1 MKKVYCY
8 VIIVLLAFIGCVN
21 KDELAGGD
29 LINGNHTLKA
39 QIEQS
44 ANTRTMVDEENR
56 VCWVKGDQIGVFDGD
71 GVVNI
76 PFSFSGM
83 ADSGQSAIFKG
94 NLPEGG
100 APSVAYYPYD
110 DEAVLEGDKLSFV
123 LPSEYDYTE
132 NSNAPMIGVKQ
143 DDGNFLFKHLCGL
156 LKFSIVDIP
165 DDAKQ
170 VIITSKGENAPNIS
184 GTCIV
189 EDVIEDGVVLSI
201 PEGSSQVT
209 IKLNGEVGTQTFY
222 VPVPVGVYSELQVL
236 LEKEDGTYFFS
247 EKLSNVTIRRAT
259 IFHVTKDLA
268 EADKLLDEFVQTSV
282 DMSSDEFLSGL
293 EQLLKNNE
301 AVSGYELNI
310 NGCEITY
317 KDGSIQLLSF
327 VYTGDPFGISTE
339 PAPVEEEPTYDWI
352 ADATELDG
360 FTLVSS
366 TETRASSEDD
376 IFHNTNILRWA
387 PFQNKL
393 GIGWD
398 YQTLLEKSPLKLN
411 VIGDYV
417 NQEATSSRLMD
428 NLSQAGIIDIES
440 HGSGG
445 KYIVIPVDLIDR
457 GIHKTV
463 DCKTIYFGRNK
474 GDTLTVDNFTKD
486 VGIPKG
492 AFERYSYVE
501 NGILFNN
508 SCESAQNSDQSL
520 KSVFTDKGIS
530 TYTGYT
536 NIVNTYNVQ
545 EKMNWYTNSLLCD
558 LKSNI
563 ESIPDNLSY
572 DGEKLE
578 TKEEEGKV
586 IRIFVP
592 ETGYFDVTTRKEMRF
607 VEFGPQGTVETTETE
622 IYLPFQFKGAENL
635 KDVCKFGILIS
646 NQKEIEE
653 RITGSNIGN
662 YAVGKSFPISEMLG
676 KTSSRFK
683 TSKEDLINTLNK
695 MGIGSSGTKYYWIYL
710 EYKGRYY
717 ISNEYGSFSLNEN
730 KLRAFLIELYDN
742 TGGDNW
748 FHNDNWCS
756 AKPVETWFGIT
767 KSDDMYSIDLQNNN
781 LQDVFY
787 AEGSFIDVK
796 LKFENI
802 NLSGNNLLAID
813 IHDFENLLSFNCSNN
828 PKLMELNAQYLNNI
842 LTIDVSNCPKLEFFG
857 MEDCDNLQILK
868 ANNCT
873 SLKGPTIYE
882 YWWHPENL
890 TYVDFSNCT
899 SLTGYLKSYEG
910 NEWKSFDFG
919 LLDFLEYANFENCSS
934 MTGDL
939 DFALSKNLAYVN
951 VSGCSALKSLDC
963 YSCSLKKLYVSECLA
978 LENLDCSS
986 NVLTSLELSGC
997 ISLKELDCS
1006 DNSLTNLNISG
1017 SLAFEEIDCSSN
1029 FLINLDVSNCPDLL
1043 NLDCSYNN
1051 SLISIKASNCSS
1063 LEKINFNQYPK
1074 ETLMRLDLSGCSAL
1088 KTLPRFDNM
1097 ETLIYLNLSDCLS
1110 VERIIC
1116 YKSALK
1122 ELYVSGCSALKSL
1135 SCYENA
1141 LTSLNL
1147 SGCSALLSL
1156 DCYSNSL
1163 NSLNVSS
1170 CFALQELNCSD
1181 NSLTYLDVDKCSEL
1195 RELRC
1200 SSNSLTSL
1208 DLSGCSELR
1217 ELSCRNNKI
1226 SSEIP
1231 SYLWGVDFYLDY
1243 RYDYYYEDGET
1254 KYIDNNIGWWY
1265 PGEPESGKHEWPD

>member
-29 LINGNHTLKA
+29 LVNGNQTLKA
-39 QIEQS
+39 QIEQN

-56 VCWVKGDQIGVFDGD
+56 VCWVKGDQIGVFGGD

-94 NLPEGG
+94 NFPEGG
-100 APSVAYYPYD
+100 TPSVAYYPYD

-170 VIITSKGENAPNIS
+170 VIVTAKGENAPNIS

-189 EDVIEDGVVLSI
+189 EDVIEDGFVLSI

-222 VPVPVGVYSELQVL
+222 VPVPVGVYSVLQVV

-268 EADKLLDEFVQTSV
+268 EADTSLDEFVQTSV

-387 PFQNKL
+387 PYQNDL

-398 YQTLLEKSPLKLN
+398 YQMLLEKSPLKLN

-445 KYIVIPVDLIDR
+445 EYIVIPVDLIDR

-463 DCKTIYFGRNK
+463 DCKTIYFSKNK
-474 GDTLTVDNFTKD
+474 EDILKVDNFTKD
-486 VGIPKG
+486 VGIPKA

-520 KSVFTDKGIS
+520 KDVFIDRGTS

-536 NIVNTYNVQ
+536 NVVYTTNVQ

-563 ESIPDNLSY
+563 ESMPANLSY
-572 DGEKLE
+572 NGQGLKI
-578 TKEEEGKV
+578 KEEGGKV
-586 IRIFVP
+586 TYQF
-592 ETGYFDVTTRKEMRF
+592 THAAGYFDVTTRKEMRF
-607 VEFGPQGTVETTETE
+607 VEFGPQGSVETTETE

-635 KDVCKFGILIS
+635 KGVCKFGILIS

-653 RITGSNIGN
+653 KITGSNIGN
-662 YAVGKSFPISEMLG
+662 YAVGKFCPISEMLG
-676 KTSSRFK
+676 KTNSRFK
-683 TSKEDLINTLNK
+683 TSKEDLTNTLNK

-717 ISNEYGSFSLNEN
+717 ISDECGIFYLEESSEDVMR
-730 KLRAFLIELYDN
+730 KYLIQLYHD
-742 TGGDNW
+742 TDGDNW
-748 FHNDNWCS
+748 DKNENWCS
-756 AKPVETWFGIT
+756 DKPLEDWWGVTCYNGLYRV
-767 KSDDMYSIDLQNNN
+767 S
-781 LQDVFY
+781 
-787 AEGSFIDVK
+787 
-796 LKFENI
+796 
-802 NLSGNNLLAID
+802 LSGNNLKGNIDLQGCAGLYRLACDRNEIETINLQNCANLNSLFAD
-813 IHDFENLLSFNCSNN
+813 YNDFLCSV
-828 PKLMELNAQYLNNI
+828 
-842 LTIDVSNCPKLEFFG
+842 DVSNCSKL
-857 MEDCDNLQILK
+857 
-868 ANNCT
+868 
-873 SLKGPTIYE
+873 S
-882 YWWHPENL
+882 
-890 TYVDFSNCT
+890 
-899 SLTGYLKSYEG
+899 
-910 NEWKSFDFG
+910 SF
-919 LLDFLEYANFENCSS
+919 
-934 MTGDL
+934 
-939 DFALSKNLAYVN
+939 
-951 VSGCSALKSLDC
+951 
-963 YSCSLKKLYVSECLA
+963 SCSWAPELLSVKA
-978 LENLDCSS
+978 LN
-986 NVLTSLELSGC
+986 C
-997 ISLKELDCS
+997 ISLTNFNLSKLDTPVFMSINLNGC
-1006 DNSLTNLNISG
+1006 NSLTNIRVVNAG
-1017 SLAFEEIDCSSN
+1017 
-1029 FLINLDVSNCPDLL
+1029 VQTL
-1043 NLDCSYNN
+1043 NLDGTTN
-1051 SLISIKASNCSS
+1051 
-1063 LEKINFNQYPK
+1063 
-1074 ETLMRLDLSGCSAL
+1074 
-1088 KTLPRFDNM
+1088 
-1097 ETLIYLNLSDCLS
+1097 
-1110 VERIIC
+1110 
-1116 YKSALK
+1116 LK
-1122 ELYVSGCSALKSL
+1122 ELYCYGNELRTLDLSSCGQLTRLDCQGNKLSL
-1135 SCYENA
+1135 
-1141 LTSLNL
+1141 LNL
-1147 SGCSALLSL
+1147 SSCTELEMLS
-1156 DCYSNSL
+1156 
-1163 NSLNVSS
+1163 
-1170 CFALQELNCSD
+1170 CSD
-1181 NSLTYLDVDKCSEL
+1181 NELTDLDVQNCKK
-1195 RELRC
+1195 
-1200 SSNSLTSL
+1200 LTHL
-1208 DLSGCSELR
+1208 YCN
-1217 ELSCRNNKI
+1217 NNKI
-1226 SSEIP
+1226 CKQVPDSFRELKEFYGDSRYWYSWPNEV
-1231 SYLWGVDFYLDY
+1231 LTWEDLGV
-1243 RYDYYYEDGET
+1243 
-1254 KYIDNNIGWWY
+1254 GWWY
-1265 PGEPESGKHEWPD
+1265 PGEPESGVHGWPD

>member
-56 VCWVKGDQIGVFDGD
+56 VCWVKGDQIGVFGGE
-71 GVVNI
+71 GVINI
-76 PFSFSGM
+76 PFSFNSM

-170 VIITSKGENAPNIS
+170 VIITAKGENAPNIS

-222 VPVPVGVYSELQVL
+222 VPVPVGVYSVLQVV

-268 EADKLLDEFVQTSV
+268 EADTSLDEFVQTSV

-293 EQLLKNNE
+293 EQLLRNNE

-366 TETRASSEDD
+366 TETRVSSEDD

-387 PFQNKL
+387 PYQNDL

-398 YQTLLEKSPLKLN
+398 YQMLLEKSPLKLN
-411 VIGDYV
+411 VIGNYV

-445 KYIVIPVDLIDR
+445 EYIVIPVDLIDR

-463 DCKTIYFGRNK
+463 DCKTIYFSKNK
-474 GDTLTVDNFTKD
+474 EDILKVDNFTKD
-486 VGIPKG
+486 VGIPKA

-520 KSVFTDKGIS
+520 KDVFIDRGTS

-536 NIVNTYNVQ
+536 NVVYTTNVQ
-545 EKMNWYTNSLLCD
+545 EKMNCYTSSLLCD

-563 ESIPDNLSY
+563 ESMPANLSY
-572 DGEKLE
+572 NGQGLKI
-578 TKEEEGKV
+578 KEEGGKV
-586 IRIFVP
+586 TYQF
-592 ETGYFDVTTRKEMRF
+592 THAAGYFDVTTRKEMRF
-607 VEFGPQGTVETTETE
+607 VEFRPQGTVETTETE

-653 RITGSNIGN
+653 KITGSNIGN

-676 KTSSRFK
+676 KTNSRFK
-683 TSKEDLINTLNK
+683 TFKEDLINTLNK

-717 ISNEYGSFSLNEN
+717 ISNEYGSFSLNED
-730 KLRAFLIELYDN
+730 KLKAFLIELYHN

-748 FHNDNWCS
+748 LHNDNWCS

-767 KSDDMYSIDLQNNN
+767 KSDDVYSIDLQNNN
-781 LQDVFY
+781 LQNVFH
-787 AEGSFIDVK
+787 AGDGIIDVE

-802 NLSGNNLLAID
+802 NISGNNLLAID
-813 IHDFENLLSFNCSNN
+813 IASFRNLLSFNCSNN
-828 PKLMELNAQYLNNI
+828 PKLVELNAQYLNNI

-857 MEDCDNLQILK
+857 MQDCDNLQILK

-910 NEWKSFDFG
+910 NDWKSFDFG
-919 LLDFLEYANFENCSS
+919 SLDSLEYANFENCSS

-963 YSCSLKKLYVSECLA
+963 YRCSLKELYVSGCIA

-986 NVLTSLELSGC
+986 N
-997 ISLKELDCS
+997 
-1006 DNSLTNLNISG
+1006 SLTN
-1017 SLAFEEIDCSSN
+1017 
-1029 FLINLDVSNCPDLL
+1029 
-1043 NLDCSYNN
+1043 
-1051 SLISIKASNCSS
+1051 
-1063 LEKINFNQYPK
+1063 
-1074 ETLMRLDLSGCSAL
+1074 
-1088 KTLPRFDNM
+1088 
-1097 ETLIYLNLSDCLS
+1097 
-1110 VERIIC
+1110 
-1116 YKSALK
+1116 
-1122 ELYVSGCSALKSL
+1122 
-1135 SCYENA
+1135 
-1141 LTSLNL
+1141 
-1147 SGCSALLSL
+1147 
-1156 DCYSNSL
+1156 
-1163 NSLNVSS
+1163 
-1170 CFALQELNCSD
+1170 
-1181 NSLTYLDVDKCSEL
+1181 
-1195 RELRC
+1195 
-1200 SSNSLTSL
+1200 L

-1231 SYLWGVDFYLDY
+1231 LYLWGVDLYLDY
-1243 RYDYYYEDGET
+1243 RYDYYYENGET

-1265 PGEPESGKHEWPD
+1265 PGEPGSGKHDWPD

>member
-29 LINGNHTLKA
+29 LVNGNHTLKA

-44 ANTRTMVDEENR
+44 ANTRTMVDEENS
-56 VCWVKGDQIGVFDGD
+56 VCWVKGDQIGVFGGD

-94 NLPEGG
+94 NFPDGG

-170 VIITSKGENAPNIS
+170 VIITAKGENAPNIS

-268 EADKLLDEFVQTSV
+268 EADKSLDEFVQTSV

-520 KSVFTDKGIS
+520 KSVFTDKGIF

-578 TKEEEGKV
+578 TKEEGGKV

-622 IYLPFQFKGAENL
+622 IYLPFQLKGAENL
-635 KDVCKFGILIS
+635 KDVCRFGILIS

-653 RITGSNIGN
+653 KITGSNIGN
-662 YAVGKSFPISEMLG
+662 YAVGKSCPISEMLG
-676 KTSSRFK
+676 KTNSRFK
-683 TSKEDLINTLNK
+683 TSKEDLTNTLNK

-717 ISNEYGSFSLNEN
+717 ISDECGIFYLEESSEDIMR
-730 KLRAFLIELYDN
+730 KYLIQLYHD
-742 TGGDNW
+742 TDGDNW
-748 FHNDNWCS
+748 TRNDNWCS
-756 AKPVETWFGIT
+756 EEPLEEWYGVT
-767 KSDDMYSIDLQNNN
+767 KGKNGLYSVLLNYNKLNGKIDFQGCKALYSFRYAGNNN
-781 LQDVFY
+781 KISD
-787 AEGSFIDVK
+787 
-796 LKFENI
+796 I
-802 NLSGNNLLAID
+802 NLRDCANLVDVEIGVASNDELLHKID
-813 IHDFENLLSFNCSNN
+813 I
-828 PKLMELNAQYLNNI
+828 
-842 LTIDVSNCPKLEFFG
+842 SNCV
-857 MEDCDNLQILK
+857 NLKQISGLGNDSL
-868 ANNCT
+868 AYFIASNCT
-873 SLKGPTIYE
+873 SLKEVHFYRSYRTSYLTI
-882 YWWHPENL
+882 
-890 TYVDFSNCT
+890 D
-899 SLTGYLKSYEG
+899 LTG
-910 NEWKSFDFG
+910 
-919 LLDFLEYANFENCSS
+919 C
-934 MTGDL
+934 T
-939 DFALSKNLAYVN
+939 
-951 VSGCSALKSLDC
+951 
-963 YSCSLKKLYVSECLA
+963 A
-978 LENLDCSS
+978 LEKVSSTAGYIKSIIFKGATNLRELKCTYARLTNLDLSSCVNLVDLDCS
-986 NVLTSLELSGC
+986 N
-997 ISLKELDCS
+997 
-1006 DNSLTNLNISG
+1006 NNLR
-1017 SLAFEEIDCSSN
+1017 
-1029 FLINLDVSNCPDLL
+1029 
-1043 NLDCSYNN
+1043 
-1051 SLISIKASNCSS
+1051 
-1063 LEKINFNQYPK
+1063 
-1074 ETLMRLDLSGCSAL
+1074 TLDLSNCRL
-1088 KTLPRFDNM
+1088 L
-1097 ETLIYLNLSDCLS
+1097 E
-1110 VERIIC
+1110 
-1116 YKSALK
+1116 
-1122 ELYVSGCSALKSL
+1122 
-1135 SCYENA
+1135 
-1141 LTSLNL
+1141 SLNCEHNEL
-1147 SGCSALLSL
+1147 TDLVIEN
-1156 DCYSNSL
+1156 CYNL
-1163 NSLNVSS
+1163 
-1170 CFALQELNCSD
+1170 
-1181 NSLTYLDVDKCSEL
+1181 VDFFC
-1195 RELRC
+1195 
-1200 SSNSLTSL
+1200 T
-1208 DLSGCSELR
+1208 D
-1217 ELSCRNNKI
+1217 NKI
-1226 SSEIP
+1226 TKQVPESLRNVKMCLMDFR
-1231 SYLWGVDFYLDY
+1231 YNYGWNNDGTLTWYDNGV
-1243 RYDYYYEDGET
+1243 
-1254 KYIDNNIGWWY
+1254 GWWY
-1265 PGEPESGKHEWPD
+1265 PGEPESGVHGWPD

>member
-21 KDELAGGD
+21 KDELAGED
-29 LINGNHTLKA
+29 LINGNQTLKA

-56 VCWVKGDQIGVFDGD
+56 VCWVKGDQIGVFGGE

-76 PFSFSGM
+76 PFSFNSM

-170 VIITSKGENAPNIS
+170 VIITAKGENAPNIS

-222 VPVPVGVYSELQVL
+222 VPVPVGVYSVLQVV

-268 EADKLLDEFVQTSV
+268 EADTSLDEFVQTSV

-352 ADATELDG
+352 ADVAELDG

-366 TETRASSEDD
+366 TETRVSSEDD

-387 PFQNKL
+387 PYQNDL

-398 YQTLLEKSPLKLN
+398 YQMLLEKSPLKLN
-411 VIGDYV
+411 VIGNYV

-445 KYIVIPVDLIDR
+445 EYIVIPVDLIDR

-463 DCKTIYFGRNK
+463 DCKTIYFSKNK
-474 GDTLTVDNFTKD
+474 EDILKVDNFTKD
-486 VGIPKG
+486 VGIPKA

-520 KSVFTDKGIS
+520 KDVFIDRGTS

-536 NIVNTYNVQ
+536 NVVYTTNVQ
-545 EKMNWYTNSLLCD
+545 EKMNCYTSSLLCD

-563 ESIPDNLSY
+563 ESMPANLSY
-572 DGEKLE
+572 NGQGLKI
-578 TKEEEGKV
+578 KEEGGKV
-586 IRIFVP
+586 TYQF
-592 ETGYFDVTTRKEMRF
+592 THAAGYFDVTTRKEMRF
-607 VEFGPQGTVETTETE
+607 VEFRPQGTVETTETE

-635 KDVCKFGILIS
+635 KDVCKLGILIS

-653 RITGSNIGN
+653 KITGSNIGN
-662 YAVGKSFPISEMLG
+662 YAVGKSCPISEMLG
-676 KTSSRFK
+676 KTNSRFK
-683 TSKEDLINTLNK
+683 TSKEDLINALNK
-695 MGIGSSGTKYYWIYL
+695 MGIGSSGIKYYWIYL

-717 ISNEYGSFSLNEN
+717 ISNEYGSFSLNED
-730 KLRAFLIELYDN
+730 KLKAFLIELYHN

-748 FHNDNWCS
+748 LHNDNWCS

-767 KSDDMYSIDLQNNN
+767 KSDDVYSIDLQNNN
-781 LQDVFY
+781 LQNVFH
-787 AEGSFIDVK
+787 AGDGIIDVE

-802 NLSGNNLLAID
+802 NISGNNLLAID
-813 IHDFENLLSFNCSNN
+813 IASFRNLLSFNCSNN
-828 PKLMELNAQYLNNI
+828 PKLVELNAQYLNNI

-857 MEDCDNLQILK
+857 MQDCDNLQILK

-910 NEWKSFDFG
+910 NDWKSFDFG
-919 LLDFLEYANFENCSS
+919 SLDSLEYANFENCSS

-963 YSCSLKKLYVSECLA
+963 YRCSLKELYVSGCIA

-986 NVLTSLELSGC
+986 N
-997 ISLKELDCS
+997 
-1006 DNSLTNLNISG
+1006 SLTN
-1017 SLAFEEIDCSSN
+1017 
-1029 FLINLDVSNCPDLL
+1029 
-1043 NLDCSYNN
+1043 
-1051 SLISIKASNCSS
+1051 
-1063 LEKINFNQYPK
+1063 
-1074 ETLMRLDLSGCSAL
+1074 
-1088 KTLPRFDNM
+1088 
-1097 ETLIYLNLSDCLS
+1097 
-1110 VERIIC
+1110 
-1116 YKSALK
+1116 
-1122 ELYVSGCSALKSL
+1122 
-1135 SCYENA
+1135 
-1141 LTSLNL
+1141 
-1147 SGCSALLSL
+1147 
-1156 DCYSNSL
+1156 
-1163 NSLNVSS
+1163 
-1170 CFALQELNCSD
+1170 
-1181 NSLTYLDVDKCSEL
+1181 
-1195 RELRC
+1195 
-1200 SSNSLTSL
+1200 L

-1231 SYLWGVDFYLDY
+1231 LYLWGVDLYLDY
-1243 RYDYYYEDGET
+1243 RYDYYYENGET

-1265 PGEPESGKHEWPD
+1265 PGEPGSGKHDWPD

>member
-29 LINGNHTLKA
+29 LVNGNHTLKA

-56 VCWVKGDQIGVFDGD
+56 VCWVKGDQIGVFDGY

-76 PFSFSGM
+76 PFSFNSM

-170 VIITSKGENAPNIS
+170 VIITAKGENAPNIS

-222 VPVPVGVYSELQVL
+222 VPVPVGVYSVLQVV

-268 EADKLLDEFVQTSV
+268 EADTSLDEFVQTSV

-352 ADATELDG
+352 ADVAELDG

-366 TETRASSEDD
+366 TETRVSSEDD

-387 PFQNKL
+387 PYQNDL

-398 YQTLLEKSPLKLN
+398 YQMLLEKSPLKLN
-411 VIGDYV
+411 VIGNYV

-445 KYIVIPVDLIDR
+445 EYIVIPVDLIDR

-463 DCKTIYFGRNK
+463 DCKTIYFSKNK
-474 GDTLTVDNFTKD
+474 EDILKVDNFTKD
-486 VGIPKG
+486 VGIPKA

-520 KSVFTDKGIS
+520 KDVFIDRGTS

-536 NIVNTYNVQ
+536 NVVYTTNVQ
-545 EKMNWYTNSLLCD
+545 EKMNCYTSSLLCD

-563 ESIPDNLSY
+563 ESMPANLSY
-572 DGEKLE
+572 NGQGLKI
-578 TKEEEGKV
+578 KEEGGKV
-586 IRIFVP
+586 TYQF
-592 ETGYFDVTTRKEMRF
+592 THAAGYFDVTTRKEMRF
-607 VEFGPQGTVETTETE
+607 VEFGPQGSVETTETE

-653 RITGSNIGN
+653 KITGSNIGN
-662 YAVGKSFPISEMLG
+662 YAVGKSCPISEMLG
-676 KTSSRFK
+676 KTNSRFK
-683 TSKEDLINTLNK
+683 TSKEDLINALNK

-717 ISNEYGSFSLNEN
+717 ISNEYGSFSLNED
-730 KLRAFLIELYDN
+730 KLKAFLIELYHN

-748 FHNDNWCS
+748 LHNDNWCS

-767 KSDDMYSIDLQNNN
+767 KSDDVYSIDLQNNN
-781 LQDVFY
+781 LQNVFH
-787 AEGSFIDVK
+787 AGDGIIDVE

-802 NLSGNNLLAID
+802 NISGNNLLAID
-813 IHDFENLLSFNCSNN
+813 IASFRNLLSFNCSNN
-828 PKLMELNAQYLNNI
+828 PKLVELNAQYLNNI

-857 MEDCDNLQILK
+857 MQDCDNLQILK

-910 NEWKSFDFG
+910 NDWKSFDFG
-919 LLDFLEYANFENCSS
+919 SLDSLEYANFENCSS

-963 YSCSLKKLYVSECLA
+963 YRCSLKELYVSGCIA

-986 NVLTSLELSGC
+986 N
-997 ISLKELDCS
+997 
-1006 DNSLTNLNISG
+1006 SLTN
-1017 SLAFEEIDCSSN
+1017 
-1029 FLINLDVSNCPDLL
+1029 
-1043 NLDCSYNN
+1043 
-1051 SLISIKASNCSS
+1051 
-1063 LEKINFNQYPK
+1063 
-1074 ETLMRLDLSGCSAL
+1074 
-1088 KTLPRFDNM
+1088 
-1097 ETLIYLNLSDCLS
+1097 
-1110 VERIIC
+1110 
-1116 YKSALK
+1116 
-1122 ELYVSGCSALKSL
+1122 
-1135 SCYENA
+1135 
-1141 LTSLNL
+1141 
-1147 SGCSALLSL
+1147 
-1156 DCYSNSL
+1156 
-1163 NSLNVSS
+1163 
-1170 CFALQELNCSD
+1170 
-1181 NSLTYLDVDKCSEL
+1181 
-1195 RELRC
+1195 
-1200 SSNSLTSL
+1200 L

-1231 SYLWGVDFYLDY
+1231 LYLWGVDLYLDY
-1243 RYDYYYEDGET
+1243 RYDYYYENGET

-1265 PGEPESGKHEWPD
+1265 PGEPGSGKHDWPD

>member
-29 LINGNHTLKA
+29 LVNGNHTLKA

-44 ANTRTMVDEENR
+44 ANTRTMVDEENS
-56 VCWVKGDQIGVFDGD
+56 VCWVKGDQIGVFGGD

-94 NLPEGG
+94 NFPDGG

-170 VIITSKGENAPNIS
+170 VIITAKGENAPNIS

-268 EADKLLDEFVQTSV
+268 EADNLLDEFVQTSV

-558 LKSNI
+558 LRSNI

-578 TKEEEGKV
+578 TKEEGGKV

-622 IYLPFQFKGAENL
+622 IYLPFQLKGAENL

-653 RITGSNIGN
+653 KITGSNIGN
-662 YAVGKSFPISEMLG
+662 YAVGKSSPISEMLG
-676 KTSSRFK
+676 KTNSRFK

-717 ISNEYGSFSLNEN
+717 ISDECGIFYLEESSEDVMR
-730 KLRAFLIELYDN
+730 KYLIQLYHD
-742 TGGDNW
+742 TDGDNW
-748 FHNDNWCS
+748 NKNENWCS
-756 AKPVETWFGIT
+756 DKPLEDWWGVTCYNGLYRV
-767 KSDDMYSIDLQNNN
+767 S
-781 LQDVFY
+781 
-787 AEGSFIDVK
+787 
-796 LKFENI
+796 
-802 NLSGNNLLAID
+802 LSGNNLKGNIDLQGCAGLYRLACDRNEIETINLQNCANLNSLFAD
-813 IHDFENLLSFNCSNN
+813 YNDFLCSV
-828 PKLMELNAQYLNNI
+828 
-842 LTIDVSNCPKLEFFG
+842 DVSNCSKL
-857 MEDCDNLQILK
+857 
-868 ANNCT
+868 
-873 SLKGPTIYE
+873 S
-882 YWWHPENL
+882 
-890 TYVDFSNCT
+890 
-899 SLTGYLKSYEG
+899 
-910 NEWKSFDFG
+910 SF
-919 LLDFLEYANFENCSS
+919 
-934 MTGDL
+934 
-939 DFALSKNLAYVN
+939 
-951 VSGCSALKSLDC
+951 
-963 YSCSLKKLYVSECLA
+963 SCSWAPELLSVKA
-978 LENLDCSS
+978 LN
-986 NVLTSLELSGC
+986 C
-997 ISLKELDCS
+997 ISLTNFNLSKLDVPVFMSINLNGC
-1006 DNSLTNLNISG
+1006 NSLTNIRVVNAG
-1017 SLAFEEIDCSSN
+1017 
-1029 FLINLDVSNCPDLL
+1029 VQTL
-1043 NLDCSYNN
+1043 NLDGTTN
-1051 SLISIKASNCSS
+1051 
-1063 LEKINFNQYPK
+1063 
-1074 ETLMRLDLSGCSAL
+1074 
-1088 KTLPRFDNM
+1088 
-1097 ETLIYLNLSDCLS
+1097 
-1110 VERIIC
+1110 
-1116 YKSALK
+1116 LK
-1122 ELYVSGCSALKSL
+1122 ELYCYGNELRTLDLSSCGQLTRLDCQGNKLLSL
-1135 SCYENA
+1135 
-1141 LTSLNL
+1141 LNL
-1147 SGCSALLSL
+1147 SSCTELERLS
-1156 DCYSNSL
+1156 
-1163 NSLNVSS
+1163 
-1170 CFALQELNCSD
+1170 CSD
-1181 NSLTYLDVDKCSEL
+1181 NELTDLDVQNCKK
-1195 RELRC
+1195 
-1200 SSNSLTSL
+1200 LTHL
-1208 DLSGCSELR
+1208 YCN
-1217 ELSCRNNKI
+1217 NNKI
-1226 SSEIP
+1226 CKQVPDSFRELKEFYGDSRYWYSWPNEV
-1231 SYLWGVDFYLDY
+1231 LTWEDLGV
-1243 RYDYYYEDGET
+1243 
-1254 KYIDNNIGWWY
+1254 GWWY
-1265 PGEPESGKHEWPD
+1265 PGEPESGVHGWPD

>member
-29 LINGNHTLKA
+29 LVNGNQTLKA

-56 VCWVKGDQIGVFDGD
+56 VCWVKGDQIGIFGGD

-76 PFSFSGM
+76 PFSFNSM

-170 VIITSKGENAPNIS
+170 VIITAKGENAPNIS

-222 VPVPVGVYSELQVL
+222 VPVPVGVYSVLQVV

-268 EADKLLDEFVQTSV
+268 EADTSLDEFVQTSV

-352 ADATELDG
+352 ADVAELDG

-366 TETRASSEDD
+366 TETRVSSEDD

-387 PFQNKL
+387 PYQNDL

-398 YQTLLEKSPLKLN
+398 YQMLLEKSPLKLN
-411 VIGDYV
+411 VIGNYV

-445 KYIVIPVDLIDR
+445 EYIVIPVDLIDR

-463 DCKTIYFGRNK
+463 DCKTIYFSKNK
-474 GDTLTVDNFTKD
+474 EDILKVDNFTKD
-486 VGIPKG
+486 VGIPKA

-520 KSVFTDKGIS
+520 KDVFIDRGTS

-536 NIVNTYNVQ
+536 NVVYTTNVQ
-545 EKMNWYTNSLLCD
+545 EKMNCYTSSLLCD

-563 ESIPDNLSY
+563 ESMPANLSY
-572 DGEKLE
+572 NGQGLKI
-578 TKEEEGKV
+578 KEEGGKV
-586 IRIFVP
+586 TYQF
-592 ETGYFDVTTRKEMRF
+592 THAAGYFDVTTRKEMRF
-607 VEFGPQGTVETTETE
+607 VEFRPQGTVETTETE

-635 KDVCKFGILIS
+635 KDVCKLGILIS

-653 RITGSNIGN
+653 KITGSNIGN

-676 KTSSRFK
+676 KTNSRFK
-683 TSKEDLINTLNK
+683 TFKEDLINTLNK

-717 ISNEYGSFSLNEN
+717 ISDECGIFYLEKNAENIMREYLI
-730 KLRAFLIELYDN
+730 KLYHD
-742 TGGDNW
+742 TDGDNW
-748 FHNDNWCS
+748 KNNYNWLS
-756 AKPVETWFGIT
+756 DKPIT
-767 KSDDMYSIDLQNNN
+767 EWYGVRPLYGEDTYAIELGWNN
-781 LQDVFY
+781 LN
-787 AEGSFIDVK
+787 GKID
-796 LKFENI
+796 
-802 NLSGNNLLAID
+802 
-813 IHDFENLLSFNCSNN
+813 
-828 PKLMELNAQYLNNI
+828 M
-842 LTIDVSNCPKLEFFG
+842 SNCPVLNTFE
-857 MEDCDNLQILK
+857 CQ
-868 ANNCT
+868 
-873 SLKGPTIYE
+873 
-882 YWWHPENL
+882 EN
-890 TYVDFSNCT
+890 Y
-899 SLTGYLKSYEG
+899 SLTGLDVSGCPVLVDLDCSGTNLTDLNVTGCSALKYL
-910 NEWKSFDFG
+910 DFG
-919 LLDFLEYANFENCSS
+919 NTHLINLDVTSCSALERIECESNHMLEILNVSGCSKLES
-934 MTGDL
+934 L
-939 DFALSKNLAYVN
+939 YCKYSSALKEIKA
-951 VSGCSALKSLDC
+951 SGCSALKHFSYGIDFIPE
-963 YSCSLKKLYVSECLA
+963 SKISA
-978 LENLDCSS
+978 LTD
-986 NVLTSLELSGC
+986 
-997 ISLKELDCS
+997 
-1006 DNSLTNLNISG
+1006 
-1017 SLAFEEIDCSSN
+1017 
-1029 FLINLDVSNCPDLL
+1029 
-1043 NLDCSYNN
+1043 
-1051 SLISIKASNCSS
+1051 
-1063 LEKINFNQYPK
+1063 
-1074 ETLMRLDLSGCSAL
+1074 LDLSGCSSLERLSFINYDAL
-1088 KTLPRFDNM
+1088 VS
-1097 ETLIYLNLSDCLS
+1097 LNISNCLS
-1110 VERIIC
+1110 LNELEC
-1116 YKSALK
+1116 YNNDLLTNLNASGCSSLKDLVCSNNALTC
-1122 ELYVSGCSALKSL
+1122 LNVSGCLNLETL
-1135 SCYENA
+1135 SCRDNA
-1141 LTSLNL
+1141 LTELDVS
-1147 SGCSALLSL
+1147 SCSALR
-1156 DCYSNSL
+1156 
-1163 NSLNVSS
+1163 V
-1170 CFALQELNCSD
+1170 LNCI
-1181 NSLTYLDVDKCSEL
+1181 NNLFFSEV
-1195 RELRC
+1195 
-1200 SSNSLTSL
+1200 
-1208 DLSGCSELR
+1208 
-1217 ELSCRNNKI
+1217 
-1226 SSEIP
+1226 P
-1231 SYLWGVDFYLDY
+1231 SYLKGVILYLDY
-1243 RYDYYYEDGET
+1243 RYEYYSKYGED
-1254 KYIDNNIGWWY
+1254 KYTDNKIGWWY
-1265 PGEPESGKHEWPD
+1265 PGEPESRRHDWLD

>member
-29 LINGNHTLKA
+29 LVNGNQTLKA

-56 VCWVKGDQIGVFDGD
+56 VCWVKGDQIGVFGGD

-76 PFSFSGM
+76 PFSFNSM

-170 VIITSKGENAPNIS
+170 VIITAKGENAPNIS

-222 VPVPVGVYSELQVL
+222 VPVPVGVYSVLQVV

-268 EADKLLDEFVQTSV
+268 EADTSLDEFVQTSV

-352 ADATELDG
+352 ADVAELDG

-366 TETRASSEDD
+366 TETRVSSEDD

-387 PFQNKL
+387 PYQNDL

-398 YQTLLEKSPLKLN
+398 YQMLLEKSPLKLN
-411 VIGDYV
+411 VIGNYV

-445 KYIVIPVDLIDR
+445 EYIVIPVDLIDR

-463 DCKTIYFGRNK
+463 DCKTIYFSKNK
-474 GDTLTVDNFTKD
+474 EDILKVDNFTKD
-486 VGIPKG
+486 VGIPKA

-520 KSVFTDKGIS
+520 KDVFIDRGTS

-536 NIVNTYNVQ
+536 NVVYTTNVQ
-545 EKMNWYTNSLLCD
+545 EKMNCYTSSLLCD

-563 ESIPDNLSY
+563 ESMPANLSY
-572 DGEKLE
+572 NGQGLKI
-578 TKEEEGKV
+578 KEEGGKV
-586 IRIFVP
+586 TYQF
-592 ETGYFDVTTRKEMRF
+592 THAAGYFDVTTRKEMRF
-607 VEFGPQGTVETTETE
+607 VEFGPQGSVETTETE

-653 RITGSNIGN
+653 KITGSNIGN
-662 YAVGKSFPISEMLG
+662 YAVGKSCPISEMLG
-676 KTSSRFK
+676 KTNSRFK
-683 TSKEDLINTLNK
+683 TSKEDLINALNK

-717 ISNEYGSFSLNEN
+717 ISNEYGSFSLNED
-730 KLRAFLIELYDN
+730 KLKAFLIELYHN

-748 FHNDNWCS
+748 LHNDNWCS

-767 KSDDMYSIDLQNNN
+767 KSDDVYSIDLQNNN
-781 LQDVFY
+781 LQNVFH
-787 AEGSFIDVK
+787 AGDGIIDVE

-802 NLSGNNLLAID
+802 NISGNNLLAID
-813 IHDFENLLSFNCSNN
+813 IASFRNLLSFNCSNN
-828 PKLMELNAQYLNNI
+828 PKLVELNAQYLNNI

-857 MEDCDNLQILK
+857 MQDCDNLQILK

-910 NEWKSFDFG
+910 NDWKSFDFG
-919 LLDFLEYANFENCSS
+919 SLDSLEYANFENCSS

-963 YSCSLKKLYVSECLA
+963 YRCSLKELYVSGCIA

-986 NVLTSLELSGC
+986 N
-997 ISLKELDCS
+997 
-1006 DNSLTNLNISG
+1006 SLTN
-1017 SLAFEEIDCSSN
+1017 
-1029 FLINLDVSNCPDLL
+1029 
-1043 NLDCSYNN
+1043 
-1051 SLISIKASNCSS
+1051 
-1063 LEKINFNQYPK
+1063 
-1074 ETLMRLDLSGCSAL
+1074 
-1088 KTLPRFDNM
+1088 
-1097 ETLIYLNLSDCLS
+1097 
-1110 VERIIC
+1110 
-1116 YKSALK
+1116 
-1122 ELYVSGCSALKSL
+1122 
-1135 SCYENA
+1135 
-1141 LTSLNL
+1141 
-1147 SGCSALLSL
+1147 
-1156 DCYSNSL
+1156 
-1163 NSLNVSS
+1163 
-1170 CFALQELNCSD
+1170 
-1181 NSLTYLDVDKCSEL
+1181 
-1195 RELRC
+1195 
-1200 SSNSLTSL
+1200 L

-1231 SYLWGVDFYLDY
+1231 LYLWGVDLYLDY
-1243 RYDYYYEDGET
+1243 RYDYYYENGET

-1265 PGEPESGKHEWPD
+1265 PGEPGSGKHDWPD

>member
-1 MKKVYCY
+1 MKQVYCY
-8 VIIVLLAFIGCVN
+8 VIIFLLTFIGCVN
-21 KDELAGGD
+21 KEELAGGNFV
-29 LINGNHTLKA
+29 NGNYTLKA

-44 ANTRTMVDEENR
+44 TNTRTMVDKENH
-56 VCWVKGDQIGVFDGD
+56 VCWVKGDQIGVFCGD
-71 GVVNI
+71 EVVNI

-100 APSVAYYPYD
+100 VPSIAYYPYNA
-110 DEAVLEGDKLSFV
+110 EAILEGDKLSFV

-143 DDGNFLFKHLCGL
+143 DDENFIFKHLCGL

-170 VIITSKGENAPNIS
+170 VIITAKGENAPNIS
-184 GTCIV
+184 GICIV
-189 EDVIEDGVVLSI
+189 EDVIEDGAVLSI

-209 IKLNGEVGTQTFY
+209 IKMNGEVGTQTFY
-222 VPVPVGVYSELQVL
+222 VPVPVGVYSELQVV

-268 EADKLLDEFVQTSV
+268 EADKSLDEFVQNSV

-301 AVSGYELNI
+301 SVSEYDLNI

-339 PAPVEEEPTYDWI
+339 PAPVEEESTYDWL
-352 ADATELDG
+352 ADVTELDG

-366 TETRASSEDD
+366 IETRASSEDG

-387 PFQNKL
+387 PYQNDL

-417 NQEATSSRLMD
+417 NQEATFSRLMD

-445 KYIVIPVDLIDR
+445 KYIVIPVDFIDR

-463 DCKTIYFGRNK
+463 DCKTIYFSKNK
-474 GDTLTVDNFTKD
+474 GDTLTVDNFTKN

-530 TYTGYT
+530 TYAGYT

-572 DGEKLE
+572 DGEKLGIK
-578 TKEEEGKV
+578 KEGGKV
-586 IRIFVP
+586 INIFVP

-607 VEFGPQGTVETTETE
+607 VEFGPQGSVETTETE

-653 RITGSNIGN
+653 EITNSNIRN
-662 YAVGKSFPISEMLG
+662 YIVGKVFPISEMLG
-676 KTSSRFK
+676 KTNSRFK
-683 TSKEDLINTLNK
+683 ASKEDLMNALNK
-695 MGIGSSGTKYYWIYL
+695 VGIGSSGTKYYWIYL

-717 ISNEYGSFSLNEN
+717 ISDEYGSFSLNED
-730 KLRAFLIELYDN
+730 KLRTFLIELYHN
-742 TGGDNW
+742 TGGDNLL
-748 FHNDNWCS
+748 HNDNWCS
-756 AKPVETWFGIT
+756 AKPVDTWFGIT

-781 LQDVFY
+781 LQDVFH
-787 AEGSFIDVK
+787 AGDGIMDVE

-802 NLSGNNLLAID
+802 NISGNNLLAID
-813 IHDFENLLSFNCSNN
+813 IASFRNLQSFNCSNN
-828 PKLMELNAQYLNNI
+828 PKLLELNAQFLKNI
-842 LTIDVSNCPKLEFFG
+842 LTIDVSNCPKLEYFA
-857 MEDCDNLQILK
+857 MQDCDNLQILK
-868 ANNCT
+868 ANNCI
-873 SLKGPTIYE
+873 SLKGPTVYE

-899 SLTGYLKSYEG
+899 SLIGYLKSYED
-910 NEWKSFDFG
+910 NDWKSFDFG
-919 LLDFLEYANFENCSS
+919 SLDSLEYANFENCSS
-934 MTGDL
+934 MTGNL

-951 VSGCSALKSLDC
+951 VSGCSTLKSLDC
-963 YSCSLKKLYVSECLA
+963 YGCSLKKLYVSECLA
-978 LENLDCSS
+978 LENLDCSR

-997 ISLKELDCS
+997 ISLKDLDCS

-1029 FLINLDVSNCPDLL
+1029 FLTNLDVSNCLDLL

-1063 LEKINFNQYPK
+1063 LKKINFNQYPK
-1074 ETLMRLDLSGCSAL
+1074 EALMRLDLSGCSAL
-1088 KTLPRFDNM
+1088 KTLPRFDMM

-1110 VERIIC
+1110 LESIIC

-1122 ELYVSGCSALKSL
+1122 ELYVSGCSALKGL
-1135 SCYENA
+1135 YCYENA

-1147 SGCSALLSL
+1147 SGCSALLFL

-1163 NSLNVSS
+1163 KSLNVSS

-1200 SSNSLTSL
+1200 SSNSLTNL

-1217 ELSCRNNKI
+1217 ELRCLNNKI

-1243 RYDYYYEDGET
+1243 RYDYYDEDGET

>member
-56 VCWVKGDQIGVFDGD
+56 VCWVKGDQIGVFGGD

-170 VIITSKGENAPNIS
+170 VIITAKGENAPNIS

-222 VPVPVGVYSELQVL
+222 VPVPVGVYSVLQVV

-268 EADKLLDEFVQTSV
+268 EADTSLDEFVQTSV

-293 EQLLKNNE
+293 EQLLRNNE

-474 GDTLTVDNFTKD
+474 GDILTVDNFTKD

-578 TKEEEGKV
+578 IKKEGGKV

-592 ETGYFDVTTRKEMRF
+592 ETGYFDVTTRKEMQF

-653 RITGSNIGN
+653 KITGSNIGN
-662 YAVGKSFPISEMLG
+662 YAVGKSCPISEMLG
-676 KTSSRFK
+676 KTNSRFK
-683 TSKEDLINTLNK
+683 TSKEDLINALNK

-717 ISNEYGSFSLNEN
+717 ISNEYGIFYLEENCEDIMREYLIRLYHDTDGDNWTRNDNWLSDKPITEWYGISKMANCTYFIYLESNNLTGKIDLSGCSTLKGILCGGNELVSLEVSDC
-730 KLRAFLIELYDN
+730 LALIELSCSDN
-742 TGGDNW
+742 ALTNLDVSGCFALTGL
-748 FHNDNWCS
+748 H
-756 AKPVETWFGIT
+756 
-767 KSDDMYSIDLQNNN
+767 
-781 LQDVFY
+781 
-787 AEGSFIDVK
+787 
-796 LKFENI
+796 
-802 NLSGNNLLAID
+802 
-813 IHDFENLLSFNCSNN
+813 CSNN
-828 PKLMELNAQYLNNI
+828 FLTNLDISDCPNLERFSCSGNRLTNSLDVSGFLALEYLYCDNNSLNKL
-842 LTIDVSNCPKLEFFG
+842 TVSNCPTLETLW
-857 MEDCDNLQILK
+857 CQ
-868 ANNCT
+868 NN
-873 SLKGPTIYE
+873 SLASIDASG
-882 YWWHPENL
+882 
-890 TYVDFSNCT
+890 
-899 SLTGYLKSYEG
+899 
-910 NEWKSFDFG
+910 
-919 LLDFLEYANFENCSS
+919 CSS
-934 MTGDL
+934 LSDL
-939 DFALSKNLAYVN
+939 MCYDNILVDLN
-951 VSGCSALKSLDC
+951 VSGCSALETLWCQNNSLTTLD
-963 YSCSLKKLYVSECLA
+963 VS
-978 LENLDCSS
+978 DCS
-986 NVLTSLELSGC
+986 VLYHFMC
-997 ISLKELDCS
+997 CYNSLKELD
-1006 DNSLTNLNISG
+1006 
-1017 SLAFEEIDCSSN
+1017 
-1029 FLINLDVSNCPDLL
+1029 
-1043 NLDCSYNN
+1043 
-1051 SLISIKASNCSS
+1051 
-1063 LEKINFNQYPK
+1063 
-1074 ETLMRLDLSGCSAL
+1074 
-1088 KTLPRFDNM
+1088 
-1097 ETLIYLNLSDCLS
+1097 
-1110 VERIIC
+1110 
-1116 YKSALK
+1116 
-1122 ELYVSGCSALKSL
+1122 VSGCSALWNFDCSH
-1135 SCYENA
+1135 NA
-1141 LTSLNL
+1141 LVDLDV
-1147 SGCSALLSL
+1147 SGCLALDALLCSNNFLTAVDVSDCSALRIFV
-1156 DCYSNSL
+1156 C
-1163 NSLNVSS
+1163 
-1170 CFALQELNCSD
+1170 E
-1181 NSLTYLDVDKCSEL
+1181 
-1195 RELRC
+1195 
-1200 SSNSLTSL
+1200 
-1208 DLSGCSELR
+1208 
-1217 ELSCRNNKI
+1217 NNKI
-1226 SSEIP
+1226 ISEIP
-1231 SYLWGVDFYLDY
+1231 LYLKGVILGLDY
-1243 RYDYYYEDGET
+1243 RYDYYYENGET

-1265 PGEPESGKHEWPD
+1265 PGEPGSGKHDWPD

>member
-1 MKKVYCY
+1 MKRVYCY
-8 VIIVLLAFIGCVN
+8 VIIVLLTFIGCVN
-21 KDELAGGD
+21 KDELAGDD
-29 LINGNHTLKA
+29 LVMGNHTLKV

-56 VCWVKGDQIGVFDGD
+56 VCWVKGDQIGVFGGD

-100 APSVAYYPYD
+100 VPSVAYFPYD

-143 DDGNFLFKHLCGL
+143 DDGSFIFKHLCGL

-170 VIITSKGENAPNIS
+170 VIITAKGENAPNIS

-189 EDVIEDGVVLSI
+189 EDVNEDGAVLSI

-209 IKLNGEVGTQTFY
+209 IKMNGEVGTQTFY
-222 VPVPVGVYSELQVL
+222 ISVPVGVYSELQVV

-268 EADKLLDEFVQTSV
+268 EADKSLDEFVQTSV
-282 DMSSDEFLSGL
+282 YMSSDEFLSGL

-352 ADATELDG
+352 ADAAELDG

-376 IFHNTNILRWA
+376 IFHNMNILRWA
-387 PFQNKL
+387 PYQNDL

-411 VIGDYV
+411 VIGNYV

-445 KYIVIPVDLIDR
+445 KYIFIPANLIDR
-457 GIHKTV
+457 GIYGAV
-463 DCKTIYFGRNK
+463 DCRTIYFSKKNVLK
-474 GDTLTVDNFTKD
+474 IDSLTQN
-486 VGIPKG
+486 VGIPKA

-508 SCESAQNSDQSL
+508 SCESAYESSQSL
-520 KSVFTDKGIS
+520 QGVFMNGGVS

-536 NIVNTYNVQ
+536 NIVNTYNIQ

-563 ESIPDNLSY
+563 ESVPDKLSY
-572 DGEKLE
+572 SGQGLE
-578 TKEEEGKV
+578 IKEEGGKV
-586 IRIFVP
+586 TYQF
-592 ETGYFDVTTRKEMRF
+592 THAAGYFDVTTRKEMQF
-607 VEFGPQGTVETTETE
+607 VEFGPQGSVETTETE

-653 RITGSNIGN
+653 KITGSNIGN
-662 YAVGKSFPISEMLG
+662 YTVGKALPISEMLG
-676 KTSSRFK
+676 KTNSRFK
-683 TSKEDLINTLNK
+683 VSKEDLINALNK

-717 ISNEYGSFSLNEN
+717 ISNEYGVFYLEESCEDIM
-730 KLRAFLIELYDN
+730 REYLIRLYHD
-742 TGGDNW
+742 TDGDNW
-748 FHNDNWCS
+748 TRNDNWLS
-756 AKPVETWFGIT
+756 DKPIT
-767 KSDDMYSIDLQNNN
+767 
-781 LQDVFY
+781 
-787 AEGSFIDVK
+787 
-796 LKFENI
+796 
-802 NLSGNNLLAID
+802 
-813 IHDFENLLSFNCSNN
+813 
-828 PKLMELNAQYLNNI
+828 
-842 LTIDVSNCPKLEFFG
+842 
-857 MEDCDNLQILK
+857 
-868 ANNCT
+868 
-873 SLKGPTIYE
+873 
-882 YWWHPENL
+882 
-890 TYVDFSNCT
+890 
-899 SLTGYLKSYEG
+899 
-910 NEWKSFDFG
+910 EWYGVYKP
-919 LLDFLEYANFENCSS
+919 N
-934 MTGDL
+934 
-939 DFALSKNLAYVN
+939 
-951 VSGCSALKSLDC
+951 
-963 YSCSLKKLYVSECLA
+963 
-978 LENLDCSS
+978 
-986 NVLTSLELSGC
+986 
-997 ISLKELDCS
+997 
-1006 DNSLTNLNISG
+1006 
-1017 SLAFEEIDCSSN
+1017 
-1029 FLINLDVSNCPDLL
+1029 
-1043 NLDCSYNN
+1043 DCSYTILLSSNN
-1051 SLISIKASNCSS
+1051 LRG
-1063 LEKINFNQYPK
+1063 EV
-1074 ETLMRLDLSGCSAL
+1074 
-1088 KTLPRFDNM
+1088 
-1097 ETLIYLNLSDCLS
+1097 NLSDCL
-1110 VERIIC
+1110 
-1116 YKSALK
+1116 Y
-1122 ELYVSGCSALKSL
+1122 L
-1135 SCYENA
+1135 SN
-1141 LTSLNL
+1141 
-1147 SGCSALLSL
+1147 L
-1156 DCYSNSL
+1156 DCN
-1163 NSLNVSS
+1163 NN
-1170 CFALQELNCSD
+1170 A
-1181 NSLTYLDVDKCSEL
+1181 
-1195 RELRC
+1195 
-1200 SSNSLTSL
+1200 LTSL
-1208 DLSGCSELR
+1208 DLSGCSILKNLSCYFNNLSSLDVSGCLNLEYLDCTSNALAKLAVSDYLSLKYLYCGYNALTSLGVSWCSSLEALNCDNNVLTDLDLSGCVRLGSLECHNNALMNLKISDCSNLVSLVCQNNVLTELDCFNSSVLKILSCGDNKLSKLDVSHCPVLEYLNCPNNVLA
-1217 ELSCRNNKI
+1217 ELDISGCLNLTDIYCPNNHLTNIDVSGYLFLESLFCDNNNLTNLDVSGCLALSTLSCYFNDNLMNLDASGCSALEKIDCSKMALTNLAVRGCSMLKQLFCDNNVLTHLDLSGCSALELLNCSHNLLTHLDLSDCLSLSSLGCRNNKI
-1226 SSEIP
+1226 FSEVP
-1231 SYLWGVDFYLDY
+1231 SHLRGAYLDLDY

-1265 PGEPESGKHEWPD
+1265 PGEPGSGKHDWPD

>member
-29 LINGNHTLKA
+29 LVNGNHTLKA

-44 ANTRTMVDEENR
+44 ANTRTMVDEENS
-56 VCWVKGDQIGVFDGD
+56 VCWVKGDQIGVFGGD

-94 NLPEGG
+94 NFPDGG

-170 VIITSKGENAPNIS
+170 VIITAKGENAPNIS

-268 EADKLLDEFVQTSV
+268 EADNLLDEFVQTSV

-578 TKEEEGKV
+578 TKEEGGKV

-622 IYLPFQFKGAENL
+622 IYLPFQLKGAENL

-653 RITGSNIGN
+653 KITGSNIGN
-662 YAVGKSFPISEMLG
+662 YAVGKSSPISEMLG
-676 KTSSRFK
+676 KTNSRFK

-717 ISNEYGSFSLNEN
+717 ISDECGIFYLEESSEDVMR
-730 KLRAFLIELYDN
+730 KYLIQLYHD
-742 TGGDNW
+742 TDGDNW
-748 FHNDNWCS
+748 NKNENWCS
-756 AKPVETWFGIT
+756 DKPLEDWWGVTCYNGLYRV
-767 KSDDMYSIDLQNNN
+767 S
-781 LQDVFY
+781 
-787 AEGSFIDVK
+787 
-796 LKFENI
+796 
-802 NLSGNNLLAID
+802 LSGNNLKGNIDLQGCAGLYRLACDRNEIETINLQNCANLNSLFAD
-813 IHDFENLLSFNCSNN
+813 YNDFLCSV
-828 PKLMELNAQYLNNI
+828 
-842 LTIDVSNCPKLEFFG
+842 DVSNCSKL
-857 MEDCDNLQILK
+857 
-868 ANNCT
+868 
-873 SLKGPTIYE
+873 S
-882 YWWHPENL
+882 
-890 TYVDFSNCT
+890 
-899 SLTGYLKSYEG
+899 
-910 NEWKSFDFG
+910 SF
-919 LLDFLEYANFENCSS
+919 
-934 MTGDL
+934 
-939 DFALSKNLAYVN
+939 
-951 VSGCSALKSLDC
+951 
-963 YSCSLKKLYVSECLA
+963 SCSWAPELLSVKA
-978 LENLDCSS
+978 LN
-986 NVLTSLELSGC
+986 C
-997 ISLKELDCS
+997 ISLTNFNLSKLDVPVFMSINLNGC
-1006 DNSLTNLNISG
+1006 NSLTNIRVVNAG
-1017 SLAFEEIDCSSN
+1017 
-1029 FLINLDVSNCPDLL
+1029 VQTL
-1043 NLDCSYNN
+1043 NLDGTTN
-1051 SLISIKASNCSS
+1051 
-1063 LEKINFNQYPK
+1063 
-1074 ETLMRLDLSGCSAL
+1074 
-1088 KTLPRFDNM
+1088 
-1097 ETLIYLNLSDCLS
+1097 
-1110 VERIIC
+1110 
-1116 YKSALK
+1116 LK
-1122 ELYVSGCSALKSL
+1122 ELYCYGNELRTLDLSSCGQLTRLDCQGNKLLSL
-1135 SCYENA
+1135 
-1141 LTSLNL
+1141 LNL
-1147 SGCSALLSL
+1147 SSCTELERLS
-1156 DCYSNSL
+1156 
-1163 NSLNVSS
+1163 
-1170 CFALQELNCSD
+1170 CSD
-1181 NSLTYLDVDKCSEL
+1181 NELTDLDVQNCKK
-1195 RELRC
+1195 
-1200 SSNSLTSL
+1200 LTHL
-1208 DLSGCSELR
+1208 YCN
-1217 ELSCRNNKI
+1217 NNKI
-1226 SSEIP
+1226 CKQVPDSFRELKEFYGDSRYWYSWPNEV
-1231 SYLWGVDFYLDY
+1231 LTWEDLGV
-1243 RYDYYYEDGET
+1243 
-1254 KYIDNNIGWWY
+1254 GWWY
-1265 PGEPESGKHEWPD
+1265 PGEPESGVHGWPD

>member
-29 LINGNHTLKA
+29 LVNGNHTLKA

-44 ANTRTMVDEENR
+44 ANTRTMVDEENS
-56 VCWVKGDQIGVFDGD
+56 VCWVKGDQIGVFGGD

-83 ADSGQSAIFKG
+83 ADSGQFAIFKG
-94 NLPEGG
+94 NFPEGG

-170 VIITSKGENAPNIS
+170 VIITAKGENAPNIS

-268 EADKLLDEFVQTSV
+268 EADNLLDEFVQTSV

-578 TKEEEGKV
+578 TKEEGGKV

-622 IYLPFQFKGAENL
+622 IYLPFQLKGAENL

-653 RITGSNIGN
+653 KITGSNIGN
-662 YAVGKSFPISEMLG
+662 YAVGKSSPISEMLG
-676 KTSSRFK
+676 KTNSRFK

-717 ISNEYGSFSLNEN
+717 ISDECGIFYLEESSEDVMR
-730 KLRAFLIELYDN
+730 KYLIQLYHD
-742 TGGDNW
+742 TDGDNW
-748 FHNDNWCS
+748 NKNENWCS
-756 AKPVETWFGIT
+756 DKPLEDWWGVTCYNGLYRV
-767 KSDDMYSIDLQNNN
+767 S
-781 LQDVFY
+781 
-787 AEGSFIDVK
+787 
-796 LKFENI
+796 
-802 NLSGNNLLAID
+802 LSGNNLKGNIDLQGCAGLYRLACDRNEIETINLQNCANLNSLFAD
-813 IHDFENLLSFNCSNN
+813 YNDFLCSV
-828 PKLMELNAQYLNNI
+828 
-842 LTIDVSNCPKLEFFG
+842 DVSNCSKL
-857 MEDCDNLQILK
+857 
-868 ANNCT
+868 
-873 SLKGPTIYE
+873 S
-882 YWWHPENL
+882 
-890 TYVDFSNCT
+890 
-899 SLTGYLKSYEG
+899 
-910 NEWKSFDFG
+910 SF
-919 LLDFLEYANFENCSS
+919 
-934 MTGDL
+934 
-939 DFALSKNLAYVN
+939 
-951 VSGCSALKSLDC
+951 
-963 YSCSLKKLYVSECLA
+963 SCSWAPELLSVKA
-978 LENLDCSS
+978 LN
-986 NVLTSLELSGC
+986 C
-997 ISLKELDCS
+997 ISLTNFNLSKLDVPVFMSINLNGC
-1006 DNSLTNLNISG
+1006 NSLTNIRVVNAG
-1017 SLAFEEIDCSSN
+1017 
-1029 FLINLDVSNCPDLL
+1029 VQTL
-1043 NLDCSYNN
+1043 NLDGTTN
-1051 SLISIKASNCSS
+1051 
-1063 LEKINFNQYPK
+1063 
-1074 ETLMRLDLSGCSAL
+1074 
-1088 KTLPRFDNM
+1088 
-1097 ETLIYLNLSDCLS
+1097 
-1110 VERIIC
+1110 
-1116 YKSALK
+1116 LK
-1122 ELYVSGCSALKSL
+1122 ELYCYGNELRTLDLSSCGQLTRLDCQGNKLLSL
-1135 SCYENA
+1135 
-1141 LTSLNL
+1141 LNL
-1147 SGCSALLSL
+1147 SSCTELERLS
-1156 DCYSNSL
+1156 
-1163 NSLNVSS
+1163 
-1170 CFALQELNCSD
+1170 CSD
-1181 NSLTYLDVDKCSEL
+1181 NELTDLDVQNCKK
-1195 RELRC
+1195 
-1200 SSNSLTSL
+1200 LTHL
-1208 DLSGCSELR
+1208 YCN
-1217 ELSCRNNKI
+1217 NNKI
-1226 SSEIP
+1226 CKQVPDSFRELKEFYGDSRYWYSWPNEV
-1231 SYLWGVDFYLDY
+1231 LTWEDLGV
-1243 RYDYYYEDGET
+1243 
-1254 KYIDNNIGWWY
+1254 GWWY
-1265 PGEPESGKHEWPD
+1265 PGEPESGVHGWPD

>member
-1 MKKVYCY
+1 M
-8 VIIVLLAFIGCVN
+8 LTFIGCVN
-21 KDELAGGD
+21 KEELAGGN
-29 LINGNHTLKA
+29 LVNGNYTLKA

-44 ANTRTMVDEENR
+44 TNTRTMVDKENH
-56 VCWVKGDQIGVFDGD
+56 VCWVKGDQIGVFCGD
-71 GVVNI
+71 EVVNI

-100 APSVAYYPYD
+100 VPSIAYYPYNA
-110 DEAVLEGDKLSFV
+110 EAILEGDKLSFV

-143 DDGNFLFKHLCGL
+143 DDENFIFKHLCGL

-170 VIITSKGENAPNIS
+170 VIITAKGENAPNIS
-184 GTCIV
+184 GICIV
-189 EDVIEDGVVLSI
+189 EDVIEDGAVLSI

-209 IKLNGEVGTQTFY
+209 IKMNGEVGTQTFY
-222 VPVPVGVYSELQVL
+222 VPVPVGVYSELQVV

-268 EADKLLDEFVQTSV
+268 EADKSLDEFVQNSV

-301 AVSGYELNI
+301 SVSEYDLNI

-339 PAPVEEEPTYDWI
+339 PAPVEEESTYDWL
-352 ADATELDG
+352 ADVTELDG

-366 TETRASSEDD
+366 IETRASSEDG

-387 PFQNKL
+387 PYQNDL

-417 NQEATSSRLMD
+417 NQEATFSRLMD

-445 KYIVIPVDLIDR
+445 KYIVIPVDFIDR

-463 DCKTIYFGRNK
+463 DCKTIYFSKNK
-474 GDTLTVDNFTKD
+474 GDTLTVDNFTKN

-530 TYTGYT
+530 TYAGYT

-572 DGEKLE
+572 DGEKLGIK
-578 TKEEEGKV
+578 KEGGKV
-586 IRIFVP
+586 INIFVP

-607 VEFGPQGTVETTETE
+607 VEFGPQGSVETTETE

-653 RITGSNIGN
+653 EITNSNIRN
-662 YAVGKSFPISEMLG
+662 YIVGKVSPISEMLG
-676 KTSSRFK
+676 KTNSRFK
-683 TSKEDLINTLNK
+683 ASKEDLMNALNK
-695 MGIGSSGTKYYWIYL
+695 VGIGSSGTKYYWIYL

-717 ISNEYGSFSLNEN
+717 ISDEYGIFYLEESCEDIM
-730 KLRAFLIELYDN
+730 REYLIRLYHD
-742 TGGDNW
+742 TDGDNW
-748 FHNDNWCS
+748 KDNYNWL
-756 AKPVETWFGIT
+756 
-767 KSDDMYSIDLQNNN
+767 SDEPISKWSGVYKYSDGTYEIDLGWNN
-781 LQDVFY
+781 LRG
-787 AEGSFIDVK
+787 EID
-796 LKFENI
+796 
-802 NLSGNNLLAID
+802 
-813 IHDFENLLSFNCSNN
+813 
-828 PKLMELNAQYLNNI
+828 M
-842 LTIDVSNCPKLEFFG
+842 SNCPVLK
-857 MEDCDNLQILK
+857 ILK
-868 ANNCT
+868 CQENYELT
-873 SLKGPTIYE
+873 SLDVSGCTVL
-882 YWWHPENL
+882 ENL
-890 TYVDFSNCT
+890 DCGGTVITDLDVTGCSTLKYLDFGNTHLTNLDVT
-899 SLTGYLKSYEG
+899 SCSALEQIECEG
-910 NEWKSFDFG
+910 NHM
-919 LLDFLEYANFENCSS
+919 LEI
-934 MTGDL
+934 L
-939 DFALSKNLAYVN
+939 N
-951 VSGCSALKSLDC
+951 VSGCSKLESLYC
-963 YSCSLKKLYVSECLA
+963 KYNRSLKTLNASG
-978 LENLDCSS
+978 CSS
-986 NVLTSLELSGC
+986 LRYFSYGIDYIQESK
-997 ISLKELDCS
+997 I
-1006 DNSLTNLNISG
+1006 NSLT
-1017 SLAFEEIDCSSN
+1017 E
-1029 FLINLDVSNCPDLL
+1029 
-1043 NLDCSYNN
+1043 
-1051 SLISIKASNCSS
+1051 
-1063 LEKINFNQYPK
+1063 
-1074 ETLMRLDLSGCSAL
+1074 
-1088 KTLPRFDNM
+1088 
-1097 ETLIYLNLSDCLS
+1097 
-1110 VERIIC
+1110 
-1116 YKSALK
+1116 
-1122 ELYVSGCSALKSL
+1122 
-1135 SCYENA
+1135 
-1141 LTSLNL
+1141 LNL
-1147 SGCSALLSL
+1147 SGCSSLKTLSFINYDALVSLNISNCLSL
-1156 DCYSNSL
+1156 NDLECYNNDLLTDLNASGCSSLKDLVCSNNAL
-1163 NSLNVSS
+1163 TCLNVSGCS
-1170 CFALQELNCSD
+1170 DLETLNCHD
-1181 NSLTYLDVDKCSEL
+1181 NALTELDVSSCSAL
-1195 RELRC
+1195 RVFNCE
-1200 SSNSLTSL
+1200 
-1208 DLSGCSELR
+1208 
-1217 ELSCRNNKI
+1217 NNLFFSKV
-1226 SSEIP
+1226 P
-1231 SYLWGVDFYLDY
+1231 SYLKGVILYLDY
-1243 RYDYYYEDGET
+1243 RYEYYSKYGED
-1254 KYIDNNIGWWY
+1254 KYTDNKIGWWY
-1265 PGEPESGKHEWPD
+1265 PGEPESRRHDWPD

>member
-1 MKKVYCY
+1 MV
-8 VIIVLLAFIGCVN
+8 
-21 KDELAGGD
+21 
-29 LINGNHTLKA
+29 NGNHTLKA

-44 ANTRTMVDEENR
+44 ANTRTMVDEENS
-56 VCWVKGDQIGVFDGD
+56 VCWVKGDQIGVFGGD

-94 NLPEGG
+94 NFPDGG

-170 VIITSKGENAPNIS
+170 VIITAKGENAPNIS

-268 EADKLLDEFVQTSV
+268 EADNLLDEFVQTSV

-558 LKSNI
+558 LRSNI

-578 TKEEEGKV
+578 TKEEGGKV

-622 IYLPFQFKGAENL
+622 IYLPFQLKGAENL

-653 RITGSNIGN
+653 KITGSNIGN
-662 YAVGKSFPISEMLG
+662 YAVGKSSPISEMLG
-676 KTSSRFK
+676 KTNSRFK

-717 ISNEYGSFSLNEN
+717 ISDECGIFYLEESSEDVMR
-730 KLRAFLIELYDN
+730 KYLIQLYHD
-742 TGGDNW
+742 TDGDNW
-748 FHNDNWCS
+748 NKNENWCS
-756 AKPVETWFGIT
+756 DKPLEDWWGVTCYNGLYRV
-767 KSDDMYSIDLQNNN
+767 S
-781 LQDVFY
+781 
-787 AEGSFIDVK
+787 
-796 LKFENI
+796 
-802 NLSGNNLLAID
+802 LSGNNLKGNIDLQGCAGLYRLACDRNEIETINLQNCANLNSLFAD
-813 IHDFENLLSFNCSNN
+813 YNDFLCSV
-828 PKLMELNAQYLNNI
+828 
-842 LTIDVSNCPKLEFFG
+842 DVSNCSKL
-857 MEDCDNLQILK
+857 
-868 ANNCT
+868 
-873 SLKGPTIYE
+873 S
-882 YWWHPENL
+882 
-890 TYVDFSNCT
+890 
-899 SLTGYLKSYEG
+899 
-910 NEWKSFDFG
+910 SF
-919 LLDFLEYANFENCSS
+919 
-934 MTGDL
+934 
-939 DFALSKNLAYVN
+939 
-951 VSGCSALKSLDC
+951 
-963 YSCSLKKLYVSECLA
+963 SCSWAPELLSVKA
-978 LENLDCSS
+978 LN
-986 NVLTSLELSGC
+986 C
-997 ISLKELDCS
+997 ISLTNFNLSKLDVPVFMSINLNGC
-1006 DNSLTNLNISG
+1006 NSLTNIRVVNAG
-1017 SLAFEEIDCSSN
+1017 
-1029 FLINLDVSNCPDLL
+1029 VQTL
-1043 NLDCSYNN
+1043 NLDGTTN
-1051 SLISIKASNCSS
+1051 
-1063 LEKINFNQYPK
+1063 
-1074 ETLMRLDLSGCSAL
+1074 
-1088 KTLPRFDNM
+1088 
-1097 ETLIYLNLSDCLS
+1097 
-1110 VERIIC
+1110 
-1116 YKSALK
+1116 LK
-1122 ELYVSGCSALKSL
+1122 ELYCYGNELRTLDLSSCGQLTRLDCQGNKLLSL
-1135 SCYENA
+1135 
-1141 LTSLNL
+1141 LNL
-1147 SGCSALLSL
+1147 SSCTELERLS
-1156 DCYSNSL
+1156 
-1163 NSLNVSS
+1163 
-1170 CFALQELNCSD
+1170 CSD
-1181 NSLTYLDVDKCSEL
+1181 NELTDLDVQNCKK
-1195 RELRC
+1195 
-1200 SSNSLTSL
+1200 LTHL
-1208 DLSGCSELR
+1208 YCN
-1217 ELSCRNNKI
+1217 NNKI
-1226 SSEIP
+1226 CKQVPDSFRELKEFYGDSRYWYSWPNEV
-1231 SYLWGVDFYLDY
+1231 LTWEDLGV
-1243 RYDYYYEDGET
+1243 
-1254 KYIDNNIGWWY
+1254 GWWY
-1265 PGEPESGKHEWPD
+1265 PGEPESGVHGWPD

>member
-29 LINGNHTLKA
+29 LVNGNQTLKA

-56 VCWVKGDQIGVFDGD
+56 VCWVKGDQIGVFGGD

-76 PFSFSGM
+76 PFSFNSM

-170 VIITSKGENAPNIS
+170 VIITAKGENAPNIS

-201 PEGSSQVT
+201 PEGSSQVA

-222 VPVPVGVYSELQVL
+222 VPVPVGVYSVLQVV

-268 EADKLLDEFVQTSV
+268 EADTSLDEFVQTSV

-352 ADATELDG
+352 ADVAELDG

-366 TETRASSEDD
+366 TETRVSSEDD

-387 PFQNKL
+387 PYQNDL

-398 YQTLLEKSPLKLN
+398 YQMLLEKSPLKLN
-411 VIGDYV
+411 VIGNYV

-445 KYIVIPVDLIDR
+445 EYIVIPVDLIDR

-463 DCKTIYFGRNK
+463 DCKTIYFSKNK
-474 GDTLTVDNFTKD
+474 EDILKVDNFTKD
-486 VGIPKG
+486 VGIPKA

-520 KSVFTDKGIS
+520 KDVFIDRGTS

-536 NIVNTYNVQ
+536 NVVYTTNVQ
-545 EKMNWYTNSLLCD
+545 EKMNCYTSSLLCD

-563 ESIPDNLSY
+563 ESMPANLSY
-572 DGEKLE
+572 NGQGLKI
-578 TKEEEGKV
+578 KEEGGKV
-586 IRIFVP
+586 TYQF
-592 ETGYFDVTTRKEMRF
+592 THAAGYFDVTTRKEMRF
-607 VEFGPQGTVETTETE
+607 VEFGSQGSVETTETE

-653 RITGSNIGN
+653 KITGSNIGN
-662 YAVGKSFPISEMLG
+662 YAVGKSCPISEMLG
-676 KTSSRFK
+676 KTNSRFK
-683 TSKEDLINTLNK
+683 TSKEDLINALNK

-717 ISNEYGSFSLNEN
+717 ISNEYGSFSLNED
-730 KLRAFLIELYDN
+730 KLKAFLIELYHN

-748 FHNDNWCS
+748 LHNDNWCS

-767 KSDDMYSIDLQNNN
+767 KSDDVYSIDLQNNN
-781 LQDVFY
+781 LQNVFH
-787 AEGSFIDVK
+787 AGDGIIDVE

-802 NLSGNNLLAID
+802 NISGNNLLAID
-813 IHDFENLLSFNCSNN
+813 IASFRNLLSFNCSNN
-828 PKLMELNAQYLNNI
+828 PKLVELNAQYLNNI

-857 MEDCDNLQILK
+857 MQDCDNLQILK

-910 NEWKSFDFG
+910 NDWKSFDFG
-919 LLDFLEYANFENCSS
+919 SLDSLEYANFENCSS

-963 YSCSLKKLYVSECLA
+963 YRCSLKELYVSGCIA

-986 NVLTSLELSGC
+986 N
-997 ISLKELDCS
+997 
-1006 DNSLTNLNISG
+1006 SLTNL
-1017 SLAFEEIDCSSN
+1017 
-1029 FLINLDVSNCPDLL
+1029 
-1043 NLDCSYNN
+1043 
-1051 SLISIKASNCSS
+1051 
-1063 LEKINFNQYPK
+1063 
-1074 ETLMRLDLSGCSAL
+1074 DLS
-1088 KTLPRFDNM
+1088 D
-1097 ETLIYLNLSDCLS
+1097 
-1110 VERIIC
+1110 
-1116 YKSALK
+1116 
-1122 ELYVSGCSALKSL
+1122 
-1135 SCYENA
+1135 
-1141 LTSLNL
+1141 
-1147 SGCSALLSL
+1147 
-1156 DCYSNSL
+1156 
-1163 NSLNVSS
+1163 
-1170 CFALQELNCSD
+1170 
-1181 NSLTYLDVDKCSEL
+1181 
-1195 RELRC
+1195 
-1200 SSNSLTSL
+1200 
-1208 DLSGCSELR
+1208 CSELR

-1231 SYLWGVDFYLDY
+1231 LYLWGVDLYLDY
-1243 RYDYYYEDGET
+1243 RYDYYYENGET

-1265 PGEPESGKHEWPD
+1265 PGEPGSGKHDWPD

>member
-21 KDELAGGD
+21 KDELTGGD
-29 LINGNHTLKA
+29 LVNGNQTLKA
-39 QIEQS
+39 QIEQN

-56 VCWVKGDQIGVFDGD
+56 VCWVKGDQIGVFGGD

-94 NLPEGG
+94 NFPEGG
-100 APSVAYYPYD
+100 TPSVAYYPYD

-170 VIITSKGENAPNIS
+170 VIITAKGENAPNIS

-201 PEGSSQVT
+201 PEGSSQVA

-222 VPVPVGVYSELQVL
+222 VPVPVGVYSVLQVV

-268 EADKLLDEFVQTSV
+268 EADTSLDEFVQTSV

-352 ADATELDG
+352 ADVAELDG

-366 TETRASSEDD
+366 TETRVSSEDD

-387 PFQNKL
+387 PYQNDL

-398 YQTLLEKSPLKLN
+398 YQMLLEKSPLKLN
-411 VIGDYV
+411 VIGNYV

-445 KYIVIPVDLIDR
+445 EYIVIPVDLIDR

-463 DCKTIYFGRNK
+463 DCKTIYFSKNK
-474 GDTLTVDNFTKD
+474 EDILKVDNFTKD
-486 VGIPKG
+486 VGIPKA

-520 KSVFTDKGIS
+520 KDVFIDRGTS

-536 NIVNTYNVQ
+536 NVVYTTNVQ
-545 EKMNWYTNSLLCD
+545 EKMNCYTSSLLCD

-563 ESIPDNLSY
+563 ESMPANLSY
-572 DGEKLE
+572 NGQGLKI
-578 TKEEEGKV
+578 KEEGGKV
-586 IRIFVP
+586 TYQF
-592 ETGYFDVTTRKEMRF
+592 THAAGYFDVTTRKEMRF
-607 VEFGPQGTVETTETE
+607 VEFGPQGSVETTETE

-653 RITGSNIGN
+653 KITGSNIGN
-662 YAVGKSFPISEMLG
+662 YAVGKSCPISEMLG
-676 KTSSRFK
+676 KTNSRFK
-683 TSKEDLINTLNK
+683 TSKEDLINALNK

-717 ISNEYGSFSLNEN
+717 ISNEYGSFSLNED
-730 KLRAFLIELYDN
+730 KLKAFLIELYHN

-748 FHNDNWCS
+748 LHNDNWCS

-767 KSDDMYSIDLQNNN
+767 KSDDVYSIDLQNNN
-781 LQDVFY
+781 LQNVFH
-787 AEGSFIDVK
+787 AGDGIIDVE

-802 NLSGNNLLAID
+802 NISGNNLLAID
-813 IHDFENLLSFNCSNN
+813 IASFRNLLSFNCSNN
-828 PKLMELNAQYLNNI
+828 PKLVELNAQYLNNI

-857 MEDCDNLQILK
+857 MQDCDNLQILK

-910 NEWKSFDFG
+910 NDWKSFDFG
-919 LLDFLEYANFENCSS
+919 SLDSLEYANFENCSS

-963 YSCSLKKLYVSECLA
+963 YRCSLKELYVSGCIA

-986 NVLTSLELSGC
+986 N
-997 ISLKELDCS
+997 
-1006 DNSLTNLNISG
+1006 SLTN
-1017 SLAFEEIDCSSN
+1017 
-1029 FLINLDVSNCPDLL
+1029 
-1043 NLDCSYNN
+1043 
-1051 SLISIKASNCSS
+1051 
-1063 LEKINFNQYPK
+1063 
-1074 ETLMRLDLSGCSAL
+1074 
-1088 KTLPRFDNM
+1088 
-1097 ETLIYLNLSDCLS
+1097 
-1110 VERIIC
+1110 
-1116 YKSALK
+1116 
-1122 ELYVSGCSALKSL
+1122 
-1135 SCYENA
+1135 
-1141 LTSLNL
+1141 
-1147 SGCSALLSL
+1147 
-1156 DCYSNSL
+1156 
-1163 NSLNVSS
+1163 
-1170 CFALQELNCSD
+1170 
-1181 NSLTYLDVDKCSEL
+1181 
-1195 RELRC
+1195 
-1200 SSNSLTSL
+1200 L

-1231 SYLWGVDFYLDY
+1231 LYLWGVDLYLDY
-1243 RYDYYYEDGET
+1243 RYDYYYENGET

-1265 PGEPESGKHEWPD
+1265 PGEPGSGKHDWPD

>member
-29 LINGNHTLKA
+29 LVNGNHTLKA

-44 ANTRTMVDEENR
+44 ANTRTMVDEENS
-56 VCWVKGDQIGVFDGD
+56 VCWVKGDQIGVFGGD

-94 NLPEGG
+94 NFPEGG

-170 VIITSKGENAPNIS
+170 VIITAKGENAPNIS

-209 IKLNGEVGTQTFY
+209 IKLNGKVGTQTFY

-268 EADKLLDEFVQTSV
+268 EADKSLDEFVQTSV

-339 PAPVEEEPTYDWI
+339 PAPVEKEPTYDWI

-578 TKEEEGKV
+578 TKEEGGKV

-607 VEFGPQGTVETTETE
+607 VEFGPQGTVETTETK
-622 IYLPFQFKGAENL
+622 IYLPFQLKGAENL
-635 KDVCKFGILIS
+635 KDVCRFGILIS

-653 RITGSNIGN
+653 KITGSNIGN
-662 YAVGKSFPISEMLG
+662 YAVGKSCPISEMLG
-676 KTSSRFK
+676 KTNSRFK
-683 TSKEDLINTLNK
+683 TSKEDLTNTLNK

-717 ISNEYGSFSLNEN
+717 ISDECGIFYLEESSEDVMR
-730 KLRAFLIELYDN
+730 KYLIQLYHD
-742 TGGDNW
+742 TDGDNW
-748 FHNDNWCS
+748 NKNENWCS
-756 AKPVETWFGIT
+756 DKPLEDWWGVTCYNGLYRV
-767 KSDDMYSIDLQNNN
+767 S
-781 LQDVFY
+781 
-787 AEGSFIDVK
+787 
-796 LKFENI
+796 
-802 NLSGNNLLAID
+802 LSGNNLKGNIDLQGCAGLYRLACDRNEIETINLQNCANLNSLFAD
-813 IHDFENLLSFNCSNN
+813 YNDFLCSV
-828 PKLMELNAQYLNNI
+828 
-842 LTIDVSNCPKLEFFG
+842 DVSNCSKL
-857 MEDCDNLQILK
+857 
-868 ANNCT
+868 
-873 SLKGPTIYE
+873 S
-882 YWWHPENL
+882 
-890 TYVDFSNCT
+890 
-899 SLTGYLKSYEG
+899 
-910 NEWKSFDFG
+910 SF
-919 LLDFLEYANFENCSS
+919 
-934 MTGDL
+934 
-939 DFALSKNLAYVN
+939 
-951 VSGCSALKSLDC
+951 
-963 YSCSLKKLYVSECLA
+963 SCSWAPELLSVKA
-978 LENLDCSS
+978 LN
-986 NVLTSLELSGC
+986 C
-997 ISLKELDCS
+997 ISLTNFNLSKLDVPVFMSINLNGC
-1006 DNSLTNLNISG
+1006 NSLTNIRVVNAG
-1017 SLAFEEIDCSSN
+1017 
-1029 FLINLDVSNCPDLL
+1029 VQTL
-1043 NLDCSYNN
+1043 NLDGTTN
-1051 SLISIKASNCSS
+1051 
-1063 LEKINFNQYPK
+1063 
-1074 ETLMRLDLSGCSAL
+1074 
-1088 KTLPRFDNM
+1088 
-1097 ETLIYLNLSDCLS
+1097 
-1110 VERIIC
+1110 
-1116 YKSALK
+1116 LK
-1122 ELYVSGCSALKSL
+1122 ELYCYGNELRTLDLSSCGQLTRLDCQGNKLLSL
-1135 SCYENA
+1135 
-1141 LTSLNL
+1141 LNL
-1147 SGCSALLSL
+1147 SSCTELERLS
-1156 DCYSNSL
+1156 
-1163 NSLNVSS
+1163 
-1170 CFALQELNCSD
+1170 CSD
-1181 NSLTYLDVDKCSEL
+1181 NELTDLDVQNCKK
-1195 RELRC
+1195 
-1200 SSNSLTSL
+1200 LTHL
-1208 DLSGCSELR
+1208 YCN
-1217 ELSCRNNKI
+1217 NNKI
-1226 SSEIP
+1226 CKQVPDSFRELKEFYGDSRYWYSWPNEV
-1231 SYLWGVDFYLDY
+1231 LTWEDLGV
-1243 RYDYYYEDGET
+1243 
-1254 KYIDNNIGWWY
+1254 GWWY
-1265 PGEPESGKHEWPD
+1265 PGEPESGVHGWPD